1 MKLDAITK
9 LRSLTNSINILKLVI
24 DLKDD
29 EVNKVIALCE
39 KVQKNAIISKETL
52 EEIVR
57 LYVEEVII
65 GNNIEIQEFLENIS
79 EYFKRASLDIS
90 EITAYIELIKG
101 ENQDTNVKSSI
112 PRLAKEMLNDA
123 SVLAVYTVSSHLS
136 LIRLA
141 IEYNYNNE
149 IKPLLESMYNKR
161 YSLGAIKSL
170 IDYYKS
176 CDNLK
181 KKYILRKLA
190 EDQLKKERVYSEDT
204 INMVLKVVKEC
215 ENDKVLLFIPK
226 ILNGLSLVEY
236 ASFEIIYNL
245 ISNLVSEGYII
256 DGFNFALLNER
267 TDAQII
273 AMYQF
278 AKEYNDPEYFL
289 NIDYAKAFTWD
300 EQKFLYIN
308 YELNDEKTIERF
320 KRIYKKYT
328 EGRELKD
335 KMGRIMIDILTPIK
349 QELNKTEYETTV
361 GEYLDIVA
369 DIDKFIEVLNDN
381 FKSDTNIDSNKKLTV
396 LE

>member
-141 IEYNYNNE
+141 IEYNHNNE

-161 YSLGAIKSL
+161 YSLGTIKSL

-190 EDQLKKERVYSEDT
+190 EDQFKKERVYSEDT
-204 INMVLKVVKEC
+204 ISMVLKVVKEC

-226 ILNGLSLVEY
+226 ILK
-236 ASFEIIYNL
+236 SF
-245 ISNLVSEGYII
+245 
-256 DGFNFALLNER
+256 F
-267 TDAQII
+267 
-273 AMYQF
+273 
-278 AKEYNDPEYFL
+278 
-289 NIDYAKAFTWD
+289 
-300 EQKFLYIN
+300 
-308 YELNDEKTIERF
+308 
-320 KRIYKKYT
+320 
-328 EGRELKD
+328 
-335 KMGRIMIDILTPIK
+335 GRIR
-349 QELNKTEYETTV
+349 
-361 GEYLDIVA
+361 
-369 DIDKFIEVLNDN
+369 KFWNYI
-381 FKSDTNIDSNKKLTV
+381 
-396 LE
+396 